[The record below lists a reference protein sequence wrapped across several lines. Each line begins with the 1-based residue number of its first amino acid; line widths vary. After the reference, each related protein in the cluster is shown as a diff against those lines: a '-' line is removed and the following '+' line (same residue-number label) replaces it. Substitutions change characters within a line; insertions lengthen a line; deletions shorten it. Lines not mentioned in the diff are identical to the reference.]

1 MYNRPTSP
9 NSAQEGVSQN
19 SCTNGRCDSCW
30 RVQFNTCVLKNLS
43 DGERM
48 VGEVLECTIDIEM
61 LDIVECKGVCFIPDK
76 IMPVLPTEKMPGTVK
91 SYFLQ

>member
-1 MYNRPTSP
+1 MSLKIAVPTGDVIAAGEFS
-9 NSAQEGVSQN
+9 S
-19 SCTNGRCDSCW
+19 TL
-30 RVQFNTCVLKNLS
+30 VLKNLS

-48 VGEVLECTIDIEM
+48 VGEVLECTIHIEM

-76 IMPVLPTEKMPGTVK
+76 IMPVLLTEKMPGTVK

>member
-1 MYNRPTSP
+1 MSLKIAVPTGDVIAAGEFS
-9 NSAQEGVSQN
+9 S
-19 SCTNGRCDSCW
+19 TL
-30 RVQFNTCVLKNLS
+30 VLKNLS

-76 IMPVLPTEKMPGTVK
+76 IMPVLLTEKMPGTVK